1 MGAVANPPG
10 FAKGTLRP
18 GERCSVPV
26 SRWPVSYWGE
36 SGNRWVTIVGQVPV
50 HIRSRRGA

>member
-1 MGAVANPPG
+1 MANPPG

-18 GERCSVPV
+18 GERRTVPV
-26 SRWPVSYWGE
+26 SRRPVSYWGE

-50 HIRSRRGA
+50 HIGRSRRGA